1 MSKAGYSSPT
11 DRRFH
16 RSICMTS
23 SIRIDN
29 KHSLHEMVFVAL
41 KHVLPGLSGEV
52 RCTFNNDRVCLSGV
66 VSSYYEK
73 QIAQEALLK
82 MPEISNVMNDLKVSR
97 N

>member
-1 MSKAGYSSPT
+1 
-11 DRRFH
+11 
-16 RSICMTS
+16 MTN

-29 KHSLHEMVFVAL
+29 KHSLHEMVCVAL

-52 RCTFNNDRVCLSGV
+52 RCTFQRDHACLCGV

-82 MPEISNVMNDLKVSR
+82 MPEIDFVMNDLKVSR

>member
-1 MSKAGYSSPT
+1 
-11 DRRFH
+11 
-16 RSICMTS
+16 MTS

-29 KHSLHEMVFVAL
+29 KHSLNEMVCSAL

-52 RCTFNNDRVCLSGV
+52 RCTFDKGRVCLNGV

-73 QIAQEALLK
+73 QIAQEALFK
-82 MPEISNVMNDLKVSR
+82 MPEIDSVTNDLKVSR

>member
-1 MSKAGYSSPT
+1 
-11 DRRFH
+11 
-16 RSICMTS
+16 MTN

-29 KHSLHEMVFVAL
+29 RHSLHEMVSVAL
-41 KHVLPGLSGEV
+41 KRVLPGLSGEV
-52 RCTFNNDRVCLSGV
+52 RWTFKKDRVCLSGV

-82 MPEISNVMNDLKVSR
+82 MPELGDVTNDLKVFR

>member
-1 MSKAGYSSPT
+1 
-11 DRRFH
+11 
-16 RSICMTS
+16 MTN

-29 KHSLHEMVFVAL
+29 RHSLHEMVSVAL

-52 RCTFNNDRVCLSGV
+52 RWTFAKDHVCLSGV

-82 MPEISNVMNDLKVSR
+82 MPELGDVTNELQVFR
-97 N
+97 NKN